1 MADNKTSSPPRTSA
15 PDLEIL
21 GDQVTLHPSG
31 YIEPPERPHDGEKER
46 NLVEHMARFRSSP
59 LEFLREVSLHVSGV
73 STFTDGHKSTI
84 ANIQHSSRQDG
95 VPTIISSDNLYSIPD
110 SRKI

>member
-1 MADNKTSSPPRTSA
+1 MTDPRGPSPRTSA

-31 YIEPPERPHDGEKER
+31 YVEPSARPQDGDKER

-59 LEFLREVSLHVSGV
+59 LEYVCPL
-73 STFTDGHKSTI
+73 K
-84 ANIQHSSRQDG
+84 
-95 VPTIISSDNLYSIPD
+95 
-110 SRKI
+110 

>member
-1 MADNKTSSPPRTSA
+1 MADPRGSSSQRTSA

-31 YIEPPERPHDGEKER
+31 YVEPPERPHDEDKER

-59 LEFLREVSLHVSGV
+59 LEYVSLHYLQELPLPWDE
-73 STFTDGHKSTI
+73 TLI
-84 ANIQHSSRQDG
+84 LI
-95 VPTIISSDNLYSIPD
+95 
-110 SRKI
+110 

>member
-1 MADNKTSSPPRTSA
+1 MADPRGSSSQRTSA

-31 YIEPPERPHDGEKER
+31 YVEPPGRPQDEDKER

-59 LEFLREVSLHVSGV
+59 LE
-73 STFTDGHKSTI
+73 
-84 ANIQHSSRQDG
+84 
-95 VPTIISSDNLYSIPD
+95 
-110 SRKI
+110 

>member
-1 MADNKTSSPPRTSA
+1 MAENRSSSPPRTSA

-31 YIEPPERPHDGEKER
+31 YIEPLERPHDGEKER

-73 STFTDGHKSTI
+73 ISHTFSGGTI
-84 ANIQHSSRQDG
+84 
-95 VPTIISSDNLYSIPD
+95 
-110 SRKI
+110 

>member
-1 MADNKTSSPPRTSA
+1 MADSRDGPRTSA

-31 YIEPPERPHDGEKER
+31 YVEPPMRAHDGDKER

-59 LEFLREVSLHVSGV
+59 LEYVCHVFECVVRRLIDPATDSSEKYPSTSL
-73 STFTDGHKSTI
+73 
-84 ANIQHSSRQDG
+84 AQDG
-95 VPTIISSDNLYSIPD
+95 GPTITSSGNRYSIPA
-110 SRKI
+110 SLRT